1 MVKYSS
7 FHSSSFALTRLLN
20 VNGKATSVTHPLLL
34 LLLLLILL
42 VEEFLLGSIKFHDL
56 ITQQA
61 KQSKAKQASKAACQL
76 SCTIE
81 RLLD

>member
-1 MVKYSS
+1 M
-7 FHSSSFALTRLLN
+7 RLVN
-20 VNGKATSVTHPLLL
+20 VNGKANSVKQP

-61 KQSKAKQASKAACQL
+61 KKASKQANKQVSSKGSLSTFMHNSAAA
-76 SCTIE
+76 
-81 RLLD
+81 

>member
-1 MVKYSS
+1 M
-7 FHSSSFALTRLLN
+7 RLVN
-20 VNGKATSVTHPLLL
+20 VNGKANSVKQP

-61 KQSKAKQASKAACQL
+61 KKASKQASKQT
-76 SCTIE
+76 SK
-81 RLLD
+81 

>member
-1 MVKYSS
+1 M
-7 FHSSSFALTRLLN
+7 RLVN
-20 VNGKATSVTHPLLL
+20 VNGKANSGKHPL

-61 KQSKAKQASKAACQL
+61 KKASKQASKQT
-76 SCTIE
+76 SK
-81 RLLD
+81 